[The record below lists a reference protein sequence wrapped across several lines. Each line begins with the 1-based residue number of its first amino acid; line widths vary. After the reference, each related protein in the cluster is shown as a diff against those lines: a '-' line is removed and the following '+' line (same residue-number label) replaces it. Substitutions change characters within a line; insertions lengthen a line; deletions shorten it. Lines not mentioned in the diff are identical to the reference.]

1 MESALLGQ
9 EVRSLKEAVTVTRE
23 QLVDGIGHLHAAISA
38 TQWEL
43 LDFVREFDARE
54 AWSADGCRDMGQWLA
69 GHLGISVS
77 AGNRWTHAAH
87 ALTSLPLLSKAL
99 RLGELSL
106 DKVVQLARFATP
118 EDESRLIK
126 WAKRTSLNAVRRKAE
141 LTERPPERDE
151 VKAAHEARF
160 VSWWNCDDVGSI
172 FIEGL
177 LPAHEGAVVT
187 KALRRIADRMAGD
200 PDGAATNDQR
210 CADALY
216 ALASQELASDADSD
230 RATVVVSTELPAL
243 VDGDRLSEIE
253 GVGSLHPAT
262 LQRICCDSRIQM
274 VTRDPRGLPL
284 DIGRASRTIP
294 GYLRRELLQRDGGC
308 TFPGCG
314 TRAFV
319 DGHHVWP
326 WEWGGRTALENLIM
340 ACHFHHKLVHEGGWR
355 VQLDRDQRAEWYRP
369 DGSRYEPGQPR
380 PAPEH
385 EAVPLGLTWDELEA
399 WGKGELE
406 ESPLSPEVEAA
417 FF

>member
-1 MESALLGQ
+1 MQ
-9 EVRSLKEAVTVTRE
+9 EAPSVSKE
-23 QLVDGIGHLHAAISA
+23 QLVDGIGHLHAVISA

-77 AGNRWTHAAH
+77 QGRRWTHAAH
-87 ALTSLPLLSKAL
+87 ALESLPNLSAAL
-99 RLGELSL
+99 RTGQLSL

-118 EDESRLIK
+118 DDEVALIK
-126 WAKRTSLNAVRRKAE
+126 WATRTSLNAVRRKAE
-141 LTERPPERDE
+141 LAERPPERDE

-187 KALRRIADRMAGD
+187 KALRRIADRMADD
-200 PDGAATNDQR
+200 PDGADTNDRR

-216 ALASQELASDADSD
+216 ALASQELASDADAD
-230 RATVVVSTELPAL
+230 RATVVVSTELAAL
-243 VDGDRLSEIE
+243 VERDRLAEVE
-253 GVGSLHPAT
+253 DGSVLHPDT
-262 LQRICCDSRIQM
+262 LSRICCDSRIQF
-274 VTRDPRGLPL
+274 VIRDSRGLPL
-284 DIGRASRTIP
+284 DIGRTSRTIP
-294 GYLRRELLQRDGGC
+294 GYMRREMLQRDGGC

-326 WEWGGRTALENLIM
+326 WEWGGRTALENLITV
-340 ACHFHHKLVHEGGWR
+340 CHFHHKLVHESGWR
-355 VQLDRDQRAEWYRP
+355 VQLDGDQRAEWFRP
-369 DGSRYEPGQPR
+369 DASRYDPAEPR
-380 PAPEH
+380 PAPEP
-385 EAVPLGLTWDELEA
+385 EAVPLGLNWDELEA
-399 WGKGELE
+399 WGRGELE
-406 ESPLSPEVEAA
+406 ESSLSPEIEAA
-417 FF
+417 SF